1 MKKILLCILDG
12 MGIREEM
19 IGNAFKNASKPNIDY
34 FLNNYPNSL
43 LKAAEEEVGLPKG
56 QIGNSEVG
64 HSNIGAGR
72 IVYQSLLHIN
82 NKIKDK
88 SFFDN
93 DKLNEVIDKC
103 KENNSKIH
111 LMGLASDGGVHSHID
126 HLFTLLDLLNK
137 KNFKNV
143 YLHLFTDG
151 RDTDPKSGIGFID
164 KVNNKLK
171 LLEFGTIATISGRY
185 YAMDRDNNFDR
196 IKLAYDAIVS
206 GIGKEYNNYNE
217 VFKDS
222 YSNNITDEFIIPS
235 VLDKNGNIEDND
247 GIILFNFRKDRIVE
261 LFSCLTNEEYNKFD
275 VKRKNI
281 SLVSFMNISDTVKGE
296 YAFSLEKLNNTLGE
310 VISNNKLTQ
319 LRIAETEKYYHVTYF
334 FDGCKDL
341 ELKGCKKIM
350 IPSPKVKTY
359 DLKPEMSALKITSKL
374 LEEINNRKPDFI
386 VMNFANGDMV
396 GHTGD
401 YDAAVKAVEFVDLC
415 LGKIYN
421 EVKDDYTII
430 ITADHGNCE
439 VMINEDGSVNTAHT
453 TSLVPFIITDKN
465 LTLNNGKLGDIAP
478 TILELLNIDKP
489 KEMKGTSLIRK

>member
-12 MGIREEM
+12 MGIRKEKK
-19 IGNAFKNASKPNIDY
+19 GNAFLNASKPNIDY
-34 FLNNYPNSL
+34 FFINYPYSF

-72 IVYQSLLHIN
+72 IVYQSLMYID
-82 NKIKDK
+82 NKIKDN
-88 SFFDN
+88 SFYENEKF
-93 DKLNEVIDKC
+93 NEVIEKC
-103 KENNSKIH
+103 KKNNSKLH
-111 LMGLASDGGVHSHID
+111 LMGLISDGGVHSHID
-126 HLFTLLDLLNK
+126 HLLSLLDLCDK

-151 RDTDPKSGIGFID
+151 RDTDPKSSINYID

-171 LLEFGTIATISGRY
+171 LLGFGSIATISGRY

-196 IKLAYDAIVS
+196 IKLSYDVIVS
-206 GIGKEYNNYNE
+206 GIGKEYKTYVELIKDNYD
-217 VFKDS
+217 KD
-222 YSNNITDEFIIPS
+222 ITDEFIIPGI
-235 VLDKNGNIEDND
+235 LDKEGIIEDND

-275 VKRKNI
+275 IKRKNI
-281 SLVSFMNISDTVKGE
+281 SLVSMMKISDTVKGD
-296 YAFSLEKLNNTLGE
+296 YAFELDKINNTLGE
-310 VISNNKLTQ
+310 VVSNNKLTQ

-334 FDGCKDL
+334 FDGCKDI
-341 ELKGCKKIM
+341 EIKGCKKIM

-374 LEEINNRKPDFI
+374 LDEINNKKPDFI
-386 VMNFANGDMV
+386 VLNFANGDMV

-421 EVKDDYTII
+421 EVKEDYTII

>member
-1 MKKILLCILDG
+1 MKKTLLCILDG
-12 MGIREEM
+12 MGIRKE
-19 IGNAFKNASKPNIDY
+19 IKGNAFLNASKPNLDY
-34 FLNNYPNSL
+34 FFNNYPYSFL
-43 LKAAEEEVGLPKG
+43 EAAEEEVGLPKG

-72 IVYQSLLHIN
+72 IVYQSLLYIN

-88 SFFDN
+88 SFYDN
-93 DKLNEVIDKC
+93 EKFNEVIEKC
-103 KENNSKIH
+103 KNNNSKLH
-111 LMGLASDGGVHSHID
+111 LMGLISDGGVHSHIE
-126 HLFTLLDLLNK
+126 HLLALLDLSEK

-151 RDTDPKSGIGFID
+151 RDTDPRSSISYID

-171 LLEFGTIATISGRY
+171 ILGFGKIATISGRF

-206 GIGKEYNNYNE
+206 GIGKEYNNYVE
-217 VFKDS
+217 LIKDN
-222 YSNNITDEFIIPS
+222 YNRDITDEFIVPGI
-235 VLDKNGNIEDND
+235 LDKEGIIEDND

-261 LFSCLTNEEYNKFD
+261 LFSCLSNVEYNKFD
-275 VKRKNI
+275 IKRKNI
-281 SLVSFMNISDTVKGE
+281 SLVSMMEISDTIKGD

-334 FDGCKDL
+334 FDGCKEI

-374 LEEINNRKPDFI
+374 LEEINNKKPDFI

-396 GHTGD
+396 GHTGN

-421 EVKDDYTII
+421 EIKEEYTII

-439 VMINEDGSVNTAHT
+439 VMINEDGSINTAHT
-453 TSLVPFIITDKN
+453 TSVVPLIILDKS
-465 LTLNNGKLGDIAP
+465 LKLNDGKLGDIAP
-478 TILELLNIDKP
+478 TILDLLNIEKP